1 MGGLQEEVA
10 VGYGYL
16 LYRKKQI
23 KKWCLLPHSTQLIV
37 HPETYSL
44 RLFTSTTYVYD
55 LTTYAEYVRSKTT
68 TCMNLALV
76 DLLIPHFEELVKFF
90 LITR

>member
-1 MGGLQEEVA
+1 MRYKRGALQEGFDMDTIDCCI
-10 VGYGYL
+10 VGVN
-16 LYRKKQI
+16 
-23 KKWCLLPHSTQLIV
+23 KKWCLPPLMTQLIV

-68 TCMNLALV
+68 TFLNLALL
-76 DLLIPHFEELVKFF
+76 D
-90 LITR
+90 